1 MIANPFSGGQSFS
14 RPGYGCSMVSMEPQK
29 GVEPDLPGLSVE
41 FSRAYQFQTGSSEI
55 SERKNP
61 GEILVGMTI

>member
-1 MIANPFSGGQSFS
+1 
-14 RPGYGCSMVSMEPQK
+14 MVSMEPQK
-29 GVEPDLPGLSVE
+29 GVDPDLPGLSVE

-61 GEILVGMTI
+61 DNFSERDN